1 MKSSKI
7 RRIKLLVLVIFLLAG
22 VEYFVNQTNED
33 NNKPRS
39 YDLRNLGS
47 KFENLGGLDSY
58 LKSKA
63 DIGEQERLLKTL
75 QFALEERDSEDE
87 ELVAYVR
94 TLIREPFLDNEK
106 NLTEKHKT
114 DFSQI
119 GQSKYID
126 ELLEV
131 IFCLMIY
138 FEYKFF
144 QYWKTSKWVRVYNVL
159 VYTVIPCETMTTH

>member
-7 RRIKLLVLVIFLLAG
+7 RRIKLLVLVIFLFAG
-22 VEYFVNQTNED
+22 VDYFVNQTNE
-33 NNKPRS
+33 NNNEPRKND
-39 YDLRNLGS
+39 YDLRNLVS

-75 QFALEERDSEDE
+75 QFALEERASEDE

-94 TLIREPFLDNEK
+94 TLIWEPFPDNEK

-119 GQSKYID
+119 GQSKNID
-126 ELLEV
+126 NLLEV
-131 IFCLMIY
+131 
-138 FEYKFF
+138 
-144 QYWKTSKWVRVYNVL
+144 VVYL
-159 VYTVIPCETMTTH
+159 IILFRI

>member
-1 MKSSKI
+1 MKSSKM
-7 RRIKLLVLVIFLLAG
+7 RRIKLLVLLVFLFAG
-22 VEYFVNQTNED
+22 VDYFANQTYEN

-39 YDLRNLGS
+39 NDYDLRNLVS

-63 DIGEQERLLKTL
+63 DIGEQERLLKIL

-94 TLIREPFLDNEK
+94 TLIRQPFPDSEK

-119 GQSKYID
+119 GQSKNID
-126 ELLEV
+126 NLLEV
-131 IFCLMIY
+131 
-138 FEYKFF
+138 
-144 QYWKTSKWVRVYNVL
+144 VV
-159 VYTVIPCETMTTH
+159 